1 MNNNNLSATIAD
13 VRVLHSVV
21 VDAICSQESEVFSDI
36 VTLLGGLSC
45 RAFVRAVYRTGVA
58 RICSSIEDDK
68 LIYRVQLKGDDGWV
82 GLCGA
87 TATDLGF
94 EDTPALRDKEL
105 KFHAE
110 RLLREMTGEES

>member
-1 MNNNNLSATIAD
+1 MNDDLSATIAD
-13 VRVLHSVV
+13 VRVLHSIV
-21 VDAICSQESEVFSDI
+21 VDAICAQESEVFADI

-45 RAFVRAVYRTGVA
+45 QAFVRAVYKTGLA

-87 TATDLGF
+87 TAEALGF
-94 EDTPALRDKEL
+94 EDTSELRDKEI
-105 KFHAE
+105 KFHTE
-110 RLLREMTGEES
+110 RMLREMTGEDQ